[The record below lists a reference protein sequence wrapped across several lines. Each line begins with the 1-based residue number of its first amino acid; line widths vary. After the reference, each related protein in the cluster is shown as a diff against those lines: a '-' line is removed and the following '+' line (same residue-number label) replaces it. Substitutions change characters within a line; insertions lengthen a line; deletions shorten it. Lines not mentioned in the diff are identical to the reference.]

1 MENVQ
6 TETKVKKSNKK
17 LMVIL
22 IIAAVV
28 ALIAT
33 AVLLALFNPT
43 VKTLHKIA
51 LCFSMT
57 LSEFL
62 DFPELNDYSFDD

>member
-1 MENVQ
+1 
-6 TETKVKKSNKK
+6 
-17 LMVIL
+17 MVIL

-43 VKTLHKIA
+43 VKTFLVMQKLKKAESLGVTVIGEA
-51 LCFSMT
+51 EFRDLIETKEEGT
-57 LSEFL
+57 LF
-62 DFPELNDYSFDD
+62 